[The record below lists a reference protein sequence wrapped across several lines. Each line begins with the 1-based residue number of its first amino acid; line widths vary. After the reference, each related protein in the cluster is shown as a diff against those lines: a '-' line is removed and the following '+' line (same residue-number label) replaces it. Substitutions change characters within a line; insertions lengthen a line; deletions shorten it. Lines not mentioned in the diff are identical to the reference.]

1 MSDKVTKPRWE
12 MDYDEIWKDW
22 ESRYSFGAQG
32 ELSLTE
38 AKEVHNKWRKL
49 GTEARLG
56 TI

>member
-1 MSDKVTKPRWE
+1 

-32 ELSLTE
+32 ELTLSE
-38 AKEVHNKWRKL
+38 AKQVHNKWKKL

-56 TI
+56 II